1 MRSLGCE
8 QARVE
13 CASCGRLCG
22 WHAREASRHS
32 CIRSSTG
39 GFFGGGSRLCLHF
52 AELGRGIWT
61 DRKGKT
67 SRFGTGNTSFGEGR
81 ARVAG
86 EATAAQVPGTCQPC
100 STRRQAGPLR
110 LLRLT
115 RVALFILACPHTPWA
130 AAPPPLWGAPC
141 CCCGWLALQRSAP
154 QPRPPVRCLV
164 APCW

>member
-1 MRSLGCE
+1 MRTGACGVCILRISGRQVVWLACSGGK
-8 QARVE
+8 QTLLHTLLY
-13 CASCGRLCG
+13 GRL
-22 WHAREASRHS
+22 
-32 CIRSSTG
+32 
-39 GFFGGGSRLCLHF
+39 FLGGSRLCLHF

-61 DRKGKT
+61 DRKGTT
-67 SRFGTGNTSFGEGR
+67 SRLGTGNTSFGEGR

-86 EATAAQVPGTCQPC
+86 EATAAQVPGTCQPR

-141 CCCGWLALQRSAP
+141 CCCGWLALQQSAP